1 MEKRP
6 NPKPGS
12 AGRAALVV
20 PSDPIAEDLKKGA
33 KGSHFS
39 ALSRKLFQKGGTAE
53 RTTAKALMETK
64 TNART
69 LAMVLRSERELLTQ
83 NKEYEAEISELRLL
97 IEEKNKKVIISS
109 QKKSSLI
116 YYSINL
122 C

>member
-1 MEKRP
+1 MEKRS

-53 RTTAKALMETK
+53 RTTVKALMETK

-97 IEEKNKKVIISS
+97 IEEKNQKVIISS
-109 QKKSSLI
+109 QKKSSFI